1 MIDDR
6 WLLSD
11 GQIIGRA
18 RRTTVEGGVRMSL
31 EMPEGEPFIAELAK
45 VNAASIAQFCD
56 LSRGEWH
63 ARKASKEAAQV
74 SSSRDGEARKRE
86 AGRGTVGGEEDV
98 QGVKESVSID
108 LCDREALSSALQNAH
123 NARLKLSEQM
133 NELEKKCQLYRA
145 VLEVLDGQ
153 GYAEQELSSVS
164 RTEAKGDSE
173 GVDSETPQ
181 DVVFTG
187 EEATST
193 LSAPDEGLEA
203 FPDGE
208 PKTS

>member
-18 RRTTVEGGVRMSL
+18 RRTTVAGGVRMSL

-86 AGRGTVGGEEDV
+86 SGGGTVGGETNVSSPQTDV
-98 QGVKESVSID
+98 QVNPLDPQSIG
-108 LCDREALSSALQNAH
+108 DRLVELSIKL
-123 NARLKLSEQM
+123 RLHQTEV
-133 NELEKKCQLYRA
+133 KKCNTERQLWLGI
-145 VLEVLDGQ
+145 LEVLDGQ
-153 GYAEQELSSVS
+153 SDDAEELSSVP
-164 RTEAKGDSE
+164 RTEEQGDSE

-181 DVVFTG
+181 DVVLTG
-187 EEATST
+187 EEAT
-193 LSAPDEGLEA
+193 LSNDK
-203 FPDGE
+203 GE
-208 PKTS
+208 EDLDD

>member
-18 RRTTVEGGVRMSL
+18 RRTTVAGGVRMSL

-86 AGRGTVGGEEDV
+86 AEGGTVEGETDVSSPQTDV
-98 QGVKESVSID
+98 QVNPLDPQSVGDRVSHLTAMLSVHTTEVKLI
-108 LCDREALSSALQNAH
+108 
-123 NARLKLSEQM
+123 
-133 NELEKKCQLYRA
+133 
-145 VLEVLDGQ
+145 
-153 GYAEQELSSVS
+153 EQELDMWGKILEICHGQSDDAEELPSVP
-164 RTEAKGDSE
+164 RTEAKGD
-173 GVDSETPQ
+173 GKRVDSKASQ

-187 EEATST
+187 EEATV
-193 LSAPDEGLEA
+193 EA
-203 FPDGE
+203 GE
-208 PKTS
+208 PEEVGNYDH